1 MINIT
6 LRYDSE
12 THSDSSNEVGDSITD
27 IVAREP
33 GEEGETWDHVAETFV
48 AGTLATS
55 QVTTVQSRDQSV
67 SW

>member
-33 GEEGETWDHVAETFV
+33 GEEGET
-48 AGTLATS
+48 
-55 QVTTVQSRDQSV
+55 
-67 SW
+67 